1 MNNTENPNLQNRQTE
16 INKTEN
22 IFRETHQVLKER
34 CLFALSSL
42 TGWLQ
47 YHSTIKS
54 MKISF
59 LFLCDHQQLVV
70 FLLLIYLEVLWSIRH
85 TSVWKDTIVGS
96 NFFQL
101 VQIFFC
107 FKSVLTTK
115 AFFQLCSC
123 VFHNS
128 CCSVQFFCARFLNFE
143 VHFTFNLKR
152 NAPRLVQ
159 DPKMESWIFMIYI
172 PITQIETWSK
182 NLLLEESHATR
193 KLI

>member
-1 MNNTENPNLQNRQTE
+1 MWSGQSFMFPFFVSHSLECNFPLVACQLLSNREVDIPLSLTERVSVSSFYKKCKLITKRDFSWTFKLVSLNWVYCVKSRGTKCIIWHLWKQMNNTENPNLQNRQTE

-59 LFLCDHQQLVV
+59 LFLWDHQQLVV

-101 VQIFFC
+101 V
-107 FKSVLTTK
+107 
-115 AFFQLCSC
+115 
-123 VFHNS
+123 
-128 CCSVQFFCARFLNFE
+128 
-143 VHFTFNLKR
+143 
-152 NAPRLVQ
+152 
-159 DPKMESWIFMIYI
+159 
-172 PITQIETWSK
+172 
-182 NLLLEESHATR
+182 
-193 KLI
+193 